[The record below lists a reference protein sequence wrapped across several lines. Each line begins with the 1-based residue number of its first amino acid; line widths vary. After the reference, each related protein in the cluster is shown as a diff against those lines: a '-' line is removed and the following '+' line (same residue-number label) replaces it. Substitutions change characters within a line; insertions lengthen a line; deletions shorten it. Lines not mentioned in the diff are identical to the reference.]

1 MNQKI
6 PDKLFFKIGE
16 VAKLTGV
23 EQHVLRYW
31 EDEFDALQPKKN
43 KSGQRLYE
51 KKNVELIFKIQ
62 KLLYLE
68 RYTIVGAKQKIRES
82 KRKNSQLS
90 LGFDRESFL
99 DQKRDII
106 SDLEMKCKGDDSNAI
121 REKIDLLNKTTVSF
135 ADQIMDNVL
144 KSALENKKLSEA
156 LKD

>member
-31 EDEFDALQPKKN
+31 EDEFEVLQPKKN
-43 KSGQRLYE
+43 KSGHRFYE
-51 KKNVELIFKIQ
+51 KKDVELIIKIQ
-62 KLLYLE
+62 RLLYLE
-68 RYTIVGAKQKIRES
+68 RYTIAGAKQKMRES
-82 KRKNSQLS
+82 KKKNSQLH

-106 SDLEMKCKGDDSNAI
+106 SDLGSILE
-121 REKIDLLNKTTVSF
+121 LLPE
-135 ADQIMDNVL
+135 D
-144 KSALENKKLSEA
+144 
-156 LKD
+156 

>member
-43 KSGQRLYE
+43 KSGQRVYE
-51 KKNVELIFKIQ
+51 KKNIELIFKI
-62 KLLYLE
+62 KRLLYLE
-68 RYTIVGAKQKIRES
+68 RYTIVGAKQKMRES

-99 DQKRDII
+99 DQKRNII
-106 SDLEMKCKGDDSNAI
+106 SDLESI
-121 REKIDLLNKTTVSF
+121 
-135 ADQIMDNVL
+135 
-144 KSALENKKLSEA
+144 LEFLPE
-156 LKD
+156 D